1 MVIDTITQYILA
13 LSPAVTALVAII
25 VTVAVGVGK
34 VRNAINGNT
43 ESVERTSRSTNKI
56 IESLGEQNKI
66 LRDENRE
73 LKKALVELNKKIE
86 IIDTIKATKRE

>member
-43 ESVERTSRSTNKI
+43 ESVERTRKSDK
-56 IESLGEQNKI
+56 
-66 LRDENRE
+66 E
-73 LKKALVELNKKIE
+73 LKAQMVKVLKENEELKHTIVELNKKLE
-86 IIDTIKATKRE
+86 IIDVIKAVEKRE